1 MFKTSK
7 NIKYQCDHKDVV
19 AKNLGKGTHYIIN
32 KRIKDEIFSFFMN
45 KVRRTILES
54 AKNTVILHA
63 KSNIFKMK
71 KTFKGLFTVA
81 IIAICALT
89 ISSCSNKKFNVEG
102 QITNAAD
109 SVLYFENVG
118 LEGITI
124 LDSMKLSDK
133 GDFSFSEEG
142 PSAPEFYRLRI
153 YDQIINVSIDS
164 TETVTIK
171 AQYPQ
176 MATNYEVSGSDNCQ
190 KIKELALRQISL
202 HKWAMAIQENT
213 ALSVDEANDSIM
225 KIIDIYKQD
234 IKANYIFK
242 EPMKAYSYFA
252 LFQTLGNW
260 LLFNPRNNKED
271 IKVFAAVA
279 TSWDTYYPH
288 AERGQNLHNIAIEG
302 MKNMRITEGA
312 REQAIDASKIEE
324 AGVLDIALQDNHGQ
338 VRHLTDLKGKV
349 VLLDFHIFATN
360 ESPAR
365 ILLLR
370 ELYNKYAPQGFEIYQ
385 VSLDPD
391 EHFWKQQTAALPWIS
406 VRDEDG
412 INSQRIM
419 LYNIQS
425 VPDYFIIDRG
435 NNLIKR
441 AEQMKDLEAEIKKLL

>member
-1 MFKTSK
+1 
-7 NIKYQCDHKDVV
+7 
-19 AKNLGKGTHYIIN
+19 
-32 KRIKDEIFSFFMN
+32 
-45 KVRRTILES
+45 
-54 AKNTVILHA
+54 
-63 KSNIFKMK
+63 MK
-71 KTFKGLFTVA
+71 KTFNGLFSAA
-81 IIAICALT
+81 IIAICALS
-89 ISSCSNKKFNVEG
+89 IISCSQKKFNVEG
-102 QITNAAD
+102 EISNATD

-118 LEGITI
+118 LEGINI
-124 LDSMKLSDK
+124 IDSVKLSDK
-133 GDFSFSEEG
+133 GNFSFSDEA
-142 PSAPEFYRLRI
+142 PVTPEFYRLRI
-153 YDQIINVSIDS
+153 ADQIINVSIDS

-176 MATNYEVSGSDNCQ
+176 MATQYEVSGSENCL
-190 KIKELALRQISL
+190 KIKELALKQIDL
-202 HKWAMAIQENT
+202 HKRAMAIQENT
-213 ALSVDEANDSIM
+213 ALGVDEANDSIL
-225 KIIDIYKQD
+225 KIIDAYKED
-234 IKANYIFK
+234 VKTNYIFK

-260 LLFNPRNNKED
+260 LLFNPRSNKDD

-312 REQAIDASKIEE
+312 REQSIDASKIEE

-370 ELYNKYAPQGFEIYQ
+370 ELYNKYASQGFEIYQ

-412 INSQRIM
+412 INSRTIT

-425 VPDYFIIDRG
+425 VPDYFVIDRN
-435 NNLIKR
+435 NNLVKR
-441 AEQMKDLEAEIKKLL
+441 AAQMKDLEAEIKKLL